1 MLLISQ
7 ELTIG
12 RATRFMSKVLAPSK
26 EELDWIHSVRFYQ
39 MREAPKQPLGW
50 TGAPESAL
58 PTVQSVQRALD
69 NNSEAMMWIY
79 NLTVRLLNEK
89 MHRSHLS
96 TVEEATVE
104 LTKIV
109 NEVREEARGRSD
121 HAVFLTDQCKKWE
134 NVRTIKQGAKVK
146 PIQGFIGYW
155 AFTMRKPLYEHAVN
169 KAGVTPILMS
179 RCNVLRLATSGY
191 AEPWFFDRIPGKGHV
206 DFDASEFEPPDAP
219 PFDNYDKLKSRAIQ
233 VLQEVGHALTL
244 QWKSVQLELEQAL
257 TAPTTSAASSSRG
270 GRTTG
275 WTSSAPS
282 SSAGPW
288 TTGS

>member
-12 RATRFMSKVLAPSK
+12 RATRFMSKVLASSK

-69 NNSEAMMWIY
+69 NNSDAMMWIY

-104 LTKIV
+104 
-109 NEVREEARGRSD
+109 S
-121 HAVFLTDQCKKWE
+121 
-134 NVRTIKQGAKVK
+134 RTHQ
-146 PIQGFIGYW
+146 
-155 AFTMRKPLYEHAVN
+155 
-169 KAGVTPILMS
+169 
-179 RCNVLRLATSGY
+179 
-191 AEPWFFDRIPGKGHV
+191 DR
-206 DFDASEFEPPDAP
+206 
-219 PFDNYDKLKSRAIQ
+219 Q
-233 VLQEVGHALTL
+233 
-244 QWKSVQLELEQAL
+244 
-257 TAPTTSAASSSRG
+257 
-270 GRTTG
+270 
-275 WTSSAPS
+275 
-282 SSAGPW
+282 
-288 TTGS
+288 